1 MKCEIWANTEERYHW
16 RYFRL
21 NLSCRSV
28 WVWAIRSLATF
39 KRIPNEHKW
48 TPSFERN
55 AFHKRNLSCL
65 SACNFW
71 MISGEIAR
79 WMHVPDIFDFLLL
92 NGCVG
97 LFFVWYKFEKEK
109 FRFNIYHEYI
119 WKFVSNGT
127 NTGLELNAFF
137 YLYA

>member
-16 RYFRL
+16 RFFRL

-71 MISGEIAR
+71 MIGGEYAR

-97 LFFVWYKFEKEK
+97 LFFVWYKFEKK
-109 FRFNIYHEYI
+109 SFALIYYI
-119 WKFVSNGT
+119 M
-127 NTGLELNAFF
+127 NTSGNSFQMEQIQV
-137 YLYA
+137 